1 MTTFDVAD
9 DVYGIELAL
18 EGTVVA
24 YLVDDEAP
32 TVIETGVAAATDRL
46 LEGIR
51 EVGVDPAAIEH
62 VVLGHAHLDHSG
74 GAQAL
79 VEAAP
84 DATVYLH
91 ESMTEWL
98 TDPDRFDHLVESS
111 REALGEA
118 FPEVGAPDGPLP
130 ESRLT
135 AVPDAG
141 TTVETGDRT
150 LEIVHTPG
158 HSPDHVSVWDEASGL
173 LFANEALGRYYP
185 AADTW
190 VPPTTLPAFDF
201 EQVEASMARLH
212 ELGPETLVL
221 SHVGVRP
228 DVDRA
233 FERAGD
239 RLATFR
245 ERVPELYAASDEDL
259 AATRRAVGD
268 ELVALEP
275 EYSAREHETQS
286 RMATDCV
293 LNTLGLT

>member
-1 MTTFDVAD
+1 MDTFSVAP
-9 DVYGIELAL
+9 DVYGIELAF
-18 EGTVVA
+18 EGTIVA
-24 YLVDDEAP
+24 YLLDDERP
-32 TVIETGVAAATDRL
+32 TVIETGVAAASETL
-46 LEGIR
+46 LDGIR
-51 EVGVDPAAIEH
+51 EAGVDPMAVEH

-79 VEAAP
+79 VDAAP

-91 ESMTEWL
+91 ESMTKWL
-98 TDPDRFDHLVESS
+98 TNPGRFDRLVESS
-111 REALGEA
+111 REALAEA

-130 ESRLT
+130 AERVQ
-135 AVPDAG
+135 AVPDSG
-141 TTVETGDRT
+141 TEIDTGDRT

-158 HSPDHVSVWDEASGL
+158 HSPDHVSVWDPEAGL

-190 VPPTTLPAFDF
+190 VPPTTLPKFDFDQVAASMDRLAAFDA
-201 EQVEASMARLH
+201 EM
-212 ELGPETLVL
+212 LVL

-233 FERAGD
+233 FERARD

-245 ERVPELYAASDEDL
+245 ERVPELYAANDEDL
-259 AATRRAVGD
+259 AATREAVGE
-268 ELVALEP
+268 ELVALQP

-293 LNTLGLT
+293 LNSLELR